1 MDDFEYVCVQLFIA
15 VEDDGAECIGVAE
28 WEGEKPREKPDGW
41 VRWLGDAYEVR
52 LSRGRDDSDTLQ

>member
-1 MDDFEYVCVQLFIA
+1 MDDFEYVRVQLFIA

-28 WEGEKPREKPDGW
+28 WEGAKPKENPEGF
-41 VRWLGDAYEVR
+41 VRWIGDAYEVR